1 MRIIAVDDDHA
12 SLRLLEKRL
21 KNLGHDVITANSG
34 EEALERLDR
43 SDARAVVCDWDMPGM
58 TGPDVAR
65 RIRAAGY
72 DRYVYVM
79 LLTAHSGKEALVEGL
94 RAGAD
99 EFLTKPVDP
108 AELEVRLKTAQRV
121 ASLESRD
128 RTIFAMARLAESRD
142 PETGAHLER
151 VRSYCRTLSLEL
163 KNHPDFKDTVTDE
176 FVRLMYLTSPLHD
189 IGKVAIPDCVL
200 LKVGRLDDQ
209 DWAVMKTHAAL
220 GAETLANI
228 AREYPEADFLFM
240 ARDIALT
247 HHEQWSGGGYPRGL
261 KGEEIPLSGRIMA
274 VADVYDALRSKRVYK
289 DACTHHV
296 ARSIIREGAGKHFDP
311 RLVDAFDKVE
321 REFDNTA
328 RRFSDHTTPVAL
340 RQAA

>member
-1 MRIIAVDDDHA
+1 MRIIAVDDDTA

-21 KNLGHDVITANSG
+21 KDLGHDVLTATGG
-34 EEALERLDR
+34 EQALNLLDGT
-43 SDARAVVCDWDMPGM
+43 DARVVVCDWDMPGM
-58 TGPDVAR
+58 TGIDVAR
-65 RIRAAGY
+65 RIRSAGY

-79 LLTAHSGKEALVEGL
+79 LVTAHSGREALIEGL
-94 RAGAD
+94 HAGAD

-108 AELEVRLKTAQRV
+108 AELEVRLKTARRV

-151 VRSYCRTLSLEL
+151 VRSYCRVLALALRDLPEFKLEV
-163 KNHPDFKDTVTDE
+163 NDE
-176 FVRLMYLTSPLHD
+176 FVRLIYLTSPLHD

-200 LKVGRLDDQ
+200 LKVGRLDDD
-209 DWAVMKTHAAL
+209 DWAVMKTHAAR

-228 AREYPEADFLFM
+228 AREYPEAEFLFM
-240 ARDIALT
+240 ARDIAFT
-247 HHEQWSGGGYPRGL
+247 HHEQWGGGGYPRGI

-274 VADVYDALRSKRVYK
+274 IADVYDALRSKRVYK
-289 DACTHHV
+289 DAYTHHV
-296 ARSIIREGAGKHFDP
+296 ARSIIREGSGKHFDP
-311 RLVDAFDKVE
+311 RLVDVFDTVE
-321 REFDNTA
+321 QEFDNIA
-328 RRFSDHTTPVAL
+328 RRFSDHTTTVAL